1 MTRRRRVDVNLEE
14 LDQIIDRSQRAP
26 LSESEGE
33 KLKTALHAMAE
44 RLQQKRSTEKT
55 SAVLP
60 QDKAPAGKPDTSE
73 SAPAGHGR
81 NPASAFRGANKVVVT
96 HPTLHSGDTCPECR
110 RGRLYHQ
117 KEPATLV
124 RFVGH
129 APLEATDWKDCKANW
144 ECLCPQPHSGDSWR
158 LRRNH
163 SGWRWRS

>member
-14 LDQIIDRSQRAP
+14 LDQIIDRSQRVP

-60 QDKAPAGKPDTSE
+60 PDTAPSGASDASE

-81 NPASAFRGANKVVVT
+81 NPAAAFHGANKVAVT
-96 HPTLHSGDTCPECR
+96 HPTLHSGDTCPECL
-110 RGRLYHQ
+110 RGRVYRQ

-129 APLEATDWKDCKANW
+129 APLEATVF
-144 ECLCPQPHSGDSWR
+144 EM
-158 LRRNH
+158 
-163 SGWRWRS
+163 